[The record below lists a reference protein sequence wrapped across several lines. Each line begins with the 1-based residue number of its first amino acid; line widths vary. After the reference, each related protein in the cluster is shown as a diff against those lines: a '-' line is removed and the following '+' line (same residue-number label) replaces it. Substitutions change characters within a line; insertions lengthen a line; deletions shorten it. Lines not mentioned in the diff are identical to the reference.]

1 MNGIGALRAFARLFH
16 IASFM
21 LLAALA
27 LALLFYTCLSALGIT
42 PWLTLPLHF
51 GEIEVE
57 NGGLYVQSAVTLL
70 GIALLA
76 YLPSNF
82 RVLQLEKSH
91 RDFHLNMEDVARAY
105 QICHHADRQGVFSLS
120 SEFDAVRERLS
131 YLRDHPDL
139 ARLESDVLTLA
150 AQMSE
155 KSRDIAEIYSDA
167 KVARAKKFLSERQRE
182 IEDQQERIID
192 ALHICDEV
200 RKWKRQIEA
209 EEDVLQRQ
217 LARLDKR
224 LRLILPDLGY
234 DFEREERSNVVQLA
248 SKPAAE

>member
-1 MNGIGALRAFARLFH
+1 MVTTGALRAFARLCH
-16 IASFM
+16 IVSFI
-21 LLAALA
+21 LLATAALV
-27 LALLFYTCLSALGIT
+27 LLFYTILSALDLT
-42 PWLTLPLHF
+42 PWLTLALTF
-51 GEIEVE
+51 GDIQVPQ
-57 NGGLYVQSAVTLL
+57 GGMYIQIAVTLL
-70 GIALLA
+70 GISILA
-76 YLPSNF
+76 YLPSNV

-105 QICHHADRQGVFSLS
+105 QLSHNADRQGVFSLS

-139 ARLESDVLTLA
+139 SRLESDVLTLA

-155 KSRDIAEIYSDA
+155 KSRDISSLYSDE
-167 KVARAKKFLSERQRE
+167 KVTRAKKFLSERQRE
-182 IEDQQERIID
+182 IEDQQERIVD

-224 LRLILPDLGY
+224 LQLILPDLGY
-234 DFEREERSNVVQLA
+234 DFEREDRSNVVQLA
-248 SKPAAE
+248 QKPAAE

>member
-1 MNGIGALRAFARLFH
+1 MVLTGALRAFARLCH
-16 IASFM
+16 IVSFI
-21 LLAALA
+21 LLATGALV
-27 LALLFYTCLSALGIT
+27 LVLYTGLSAVGVT
-42 PWLTLPLHF
+42 PWLTLPLTF
-51 GEIEVE
+51 GEFDVPE
-57 NGGLYVQSAVTLL
+57 GGRYIQIAVTVL
-70 GIALLA
+70 GVAILA
-76 YLPSNF
+76 YLPSNL

-91 RDFHLNMEDVARAY
+91 RDFHLNMDDVARAY
-105 QICHHADRQGVFSLS
+105 QISHHADRQGVFSLS

-139 ARLESDVLTLA
+139 VRLESDVLTLA

-155 KSRDIAEIYSDA
+155 KSRDIASIYSDE

-182 IEDQQERIID
+182 IEDQQERIVD

-234 DFEREERSNVVQLA
+234 DFEREERFNVVQLA
-248 SKPAAE
+248 QKPAAE